1 VIATDSACP
10 RQSSKAGAGR
20 LALGIVLVSEDF
32 LGASAQS
39 LLIYWRENCS
49 HSRSRKLLVKILILN
64 NKDVMEQ
71 SLFALV
77 TTDPGF
83 HRPTPAWGQARTSK
97 RATGTFALLPRTDIV
112 I

>member
-1 VIATDSACP
+1 M
-10 RQSSKAGAGR
+10 
-20 LALGIVLVSEDF
+20 
-32 LGASAQS
+32 SAQS

-49 HSRSRKLLVKILILN
+49 HSRTRKLLAKILILN

-83 HRPTPAWGQARTSK
+83 HRPTPAWGQNRKKLDGAPARRVALANAHPIK
-97 RATGTFALLPRTDIV
+97 LLVARERAPGK
-112 I
+112 